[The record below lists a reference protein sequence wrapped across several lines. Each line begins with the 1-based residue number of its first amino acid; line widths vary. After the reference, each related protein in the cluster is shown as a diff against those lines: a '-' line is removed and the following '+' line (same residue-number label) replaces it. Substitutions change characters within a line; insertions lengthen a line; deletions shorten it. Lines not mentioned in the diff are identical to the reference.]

1 MIKSAYIHI
10 PFCKNICSYCD
21 FCKVFY
27 KEELVDKYL
36 ISLENEINNRYKG
49 EILDTLYI
57 GGGTP
62 SSLSTNQL
70 NKLFEITNLFN
81 LNKTYEFTIEF
92 NIEDI
97 SKEKLEICKNN
108 KVNRISIGVE
118 SFNKNNL
125 DYLGRKV
132 SNIKEKIDLLK
143 EYFDNINVDLIY
155 ALPCEDLKVLED
167 DLDNILS
174 LDINHVSCYSLI
186 IEKHTKLYNL
196 KEENISEDLD
206 YEMYNLINEKLK
218 DYNHYEISNYAK
230 KGYESRHN
238 LTYWN
243 NEHYYGFG
251 LGAASYIDNKRIY
264 NSKSLNKYL
273 DNIFDYEEEVLT
285 KDDEI
290 LYELILGFRKIEGI
304 DTDKFYNKFKVDI
317 LSLDSVKKLLEND
330 KLLTQNNHVFINP
343 KYIYVE
349 NTILTEFI

>member
-36 ISLENEINNRYKG
+36 ISLENEIKNRYKD

-132 SNIKEKIDLLK
+132 SNIKEKIDLVK

-218 DYNHYEISNYAK
+218 DFNHYEISNYAK

-251 LGAASYIDNKRIY
+251 LGAASYIDNKRIC

-304 DTDKFYNKFKVDI
+304 DIDKFYNKFKVDI

>member
-1 MIKSAYIHI
+1 MVKSVYIHI

-36 ISLENEINNRYKG
+36 ISLENEIKNRYKG

-70 NKLFEITNLFN
+70 NKLFEITNFFN

-132 SNIKEKIDLLK
+132 SNIKEKIDLVK

-186 IEKHTKLYNL
+186 IEKHTKLYNDNVQ
-196 KEENISEDLD
+196 NIDEDLD
-206 YEMYNLINEKLK
+206 YKMYELINNKLSN
-218 DYNHYEISNYAK
+218 YNHYEISNYALD
-230 KGYESRHN
+230 GYESRHN

-243 NEHYYGFG
+243 NEEYYGFG
-251 LGAASYIDNKRIY
+251 LGAASYIEDKRIY

-273 DNIFDYEEEVLT
+273 EGDYSYEEE
-285 KDDEI
+285 I
-290 LYELILGFRKIEGI
+290 LFKEDKIIYELIIGLRKIKGI
-304 DTDKFYNKFKVDI
+304 NIKNFYKKFSI
-317 LSLDSVKKLLEND
+317 EIMSLDSVKKLLKED
-330 KLLTQNNHVFINP
+330 KLQVDKGYIFVNP
-343 KYIYVE
+343 KYLYTENKILVE
-349 NTILTEFI
+349 FV

>member
-1 MIKSAYIHI
+1 MVKSAYIHI
-10 PFCKNICSYCD
+10 PFCKSICSYCD

-27 KEELVDKYL
+27 KEELADKYL
-36 ISLENEINNRYKG
+36 LSLEKEIKDKYKG
-49 EILDTLYI
+49 ELLDTLYI

-62 SSLSTNQL
+62 SSLNINEL
-70 NKLFEITNLFN
+70 NKLFNITNLFN
-81 LNKTYEFTIEF
+81 LNEIYEFTIEF

-125 DYLGRKV
+125 DYLGRKA
-132 SNIKEKIDLLK
+132 SNIKEKIDLVK
-143 EYFDNINVDLIY
+143 KYFDNINVDLIY

-196 KEENISEDLD
+196 KEKNISEDLD
-206 YEMYNLINEKLK
+206 YEMYELINSKLK
-218 DYNHYEISNYAK
+218 DFNHYEISNYAK
-230 KGYESRHN
+230 KGYESKHN

-243 NEHYYGFG
+243 NEEYYGFG
-251 LGAASYIDNKRIY
+251 LGSASYIDNKRIY

-273 DNIFDYEEEVLT
+273 DSIFDYEEEMLT
-285 KDDEI
+285 KEDKI
-290 LYELILGFRKIEGI
+290 LYELILGFRKLDGI
-304 DTDKFYNKFKVDI
+304 NINDFYDKFKIDI
-317 LSLDSVKKLLEND
+317 LSLDSIKKLLEND
-330 KLLTQNNHVFINP
+330 KLLTKNNRVFVNP
-343 KYIYVE
+343 KYIYIE